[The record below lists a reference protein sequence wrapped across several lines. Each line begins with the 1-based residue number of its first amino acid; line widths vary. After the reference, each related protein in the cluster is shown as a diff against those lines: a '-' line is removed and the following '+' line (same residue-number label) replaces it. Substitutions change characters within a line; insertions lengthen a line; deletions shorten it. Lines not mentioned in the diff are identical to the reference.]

1 MTEGSKLTLNHVA
14 DALFGVSLSPEW
26 RDRII
31 SDTVIDSRA
40 ATAGSLFVALR
51 GEKTDGHLFVNAA
64 FEGGATAAIA
74 QDRALEACDRAAFV
88 MPDGAVQVRG
98 PATETQ
104 RAREHLPVVFVVP
117 DSLAALQQLAT
128 WWRSR
133 LPVVTIGV
141 TGSVGKTTTKET
153 IANVLATRYTT
164 TRSEGNLNNEIGLPL
179 TLLRLGPAMERA
191 VLEMGMYTLG
201 EIAQLCEMAKPRIGV
216 VTNVGPVHL
225 ERLGAIEAIAQAK
238 SELPR
243 SLPPADEGG
252 VAILNRDDSLV
263 WAMASVTKARVFS
276 YGLHPEADLWAD
288 EIISRGL
295 EGIRFRCHHGR
306 KVYHLRLPMLGRH
319 SVHTA
324 LRGAAAGLA
333 DGLSWDEI
341 VSGLQEI
348 RGQLRLM
355 VVPGLRDTTLIDDTY
370 NASPDSSLAALNLLV
385 EIANTS
391 HRAVAVLGNMHE
403 LGSYAEA
410 GHRLVGARAAQVVDK
425 LITVGQMA
433 RWTAEEAL
441 AAGMKSI
448 DVHPVGSNTDAVGIL
463 QGLIQTGDVVLI
475 KGSRAAA
482 MEMIVDALSRG
493 CNSPDATAAT
503 LGMKEA

>member
-1 MTEGSKLTLNHVA
+1 MTDSRTLTLNHVA
-14 DALFGVSLSPEW
+14 DALFGVTLPPRW
-26 RDRII
+26 QDGAI
-31 SDTVIDSRA
+31 SNTVIDSRA
-40 ATAGSLFVALR
+40 ATAGALFVALR
-51 GEKTDGHLFVNAA
+51 GEKTDGHLFLNAA
-64 FEGGATAAIA
+64 FERGAIAAIA
-74 QDRALEACDRAAFV
+74 QEHGLDACERAAFV
-88 MPDGAVQVRG
+88 WPDGHVEERG
-98 PATETQ
+98 AAPETQ
-104 RAREHLPVVFVVP
+104 RDPELLPVVFVVP
-117 DSLAALQQLAT
+117 DSLAALQRLAAH
-128 WWRSR
+128 WRSQ
-133 LPVVTIGV
+133 LPVVTTGV

-179 TLLRLGPAMERA
+179 TLLRLGPTMQRA

-201 EIAQLCEMAKPRIGV
+201 EIAQLCEIARPRIGV
-216 VTNVGPVHL
+216 VTNVGPAHL
-225 ERLGAIEAIAQAK
+225 ERLGTIETIAQAK

-243 SLPPADEGG
+243 SLPPAGDGG
-252 VAILNRDDSLV
+252 VAILNRDDPLV
-263 WAMASVTKARVFS
+263 WAMAGVTKARVFS
-276 YGLHPEADLWAD
+276 YGLHPEADIWAD
-288 EIISRGL
+288 QIVSRGL

-306 KVYHLRLPMLGRH
+306 DVYHLRLPMLGRH

-333 DGLSWDEI
+333 DGLNWDEI

-370 NASPDSSLAALNLLV
+370 NASPDSSLAALNLLG

-391 HRAVAVLGNMHE
+391 HRAVAVLGDMYE

-410 GHRLVGARAAQVVDK
+410 GHRLVGARAAQVVSK
-425 LITVGQMA
+425 LVTVGQLG
-433 RWTAEEAL
+433 RWIADEAL
-441 AAGMKSI
+441 AAGMKSV

-463 QGLIQTGDVVLI
+463 QGLIQSGDVVLI

-482 MEMIVDALSRG
+482 METIVDALSR
-493 CNSPDATAAT
+493 SRSSHE